1 MSPSPRHPL
10 TSRNLLSAYTVLVWI
25 RLALA
30 PWWIQWLAY
39 SALIF
44 IAAGVPVAVINR
56 EDEQGQWLGWW
67 IGIAVVA
74 LVVGLVW
81 ALAARSRAPQLRQLL
96 DGLTPGQYRQA
107 AKAVLSGP
115 IPADPAIRRAAAR
128 LAQRAVERQFRSIS
142 PVVCQVL
149 VWAMGVNA
157 SIQVGSAAF
166 GATISF
172 ITVFNAA
179 AFSGMAVFWWL
190 YPPLLQARAQLL
202 AGFVHAP
209 IFGGAA
215 PPAQGSYGAPDGGR
229 YQGQAQ
235 GAYYPPQV

>member
-1 MSPSPRHPL
+1 M
-10 TSRNLLSAYTVLVWI
+10 WI

-44 IAAGVPVAVINR
+44 IGAGVPVAVINR

-96 DGLTPGQYRQA
+96 DGLTPAQYRQA

-115 IPADPAIRRAAAR
+115 IPADPAIQRAAAR
-128 LAQRAVERQFRSIS
+128 LAERWSSAMS
-142 PVVCQVL
+142 PRFHKAL
-149 VWAMGVNA
+149 VWIMAANVV
-157 SIQVGSAAF
+157 IQLGSSAF

-172 ITVFNAA
+172 VTVCNAA
-179 AFSGMAVFWWL
+179 VFPGMAVFWWL
-190 YPPLLQARAQLL
+190 YPPLLEARAELL
-202 AGFVHAP
+202 ARPVHAP
-209 IFGGAA
+209 LPESGEYRAA
-215 PPAQGSYGAPDGGR
+215 VENRP
-229 YQGQAQ
+229 
-235 GAYYPPQV
+235 

>member
-1 MSPSPRHPL
+1 M
-10 TSRNLLSAYTVLVWI
+10 WI

-39 SALIF
+39 AAMFF

-67 IGIAVVA
+67 IGIAVMA

-81 ALAARSRAPQLRQLL
+81 ALAARSRTPELRGLL
-96 DGLTPGQYRQA
+96 DGLTPAQYRQVS
-107 AKAVLSGP
+107 KAVLSGP

-142 PVVCQVL
+142 PLVRQVL

-157 SIQVGSAAF
+157 LIQVGSAAF

-179 AFSGMAVFWWL
+179 FFSGLAVFWWL

-215 PPAQGSYGAPDGGR
+215 PSAQRWDTHPDAGR
-229 YQGQAQ
+229 YQSQPDGTNS
-235 GAYYPPQV
+235 PPQV

>member
-1 MSPSPRHPL
+1 M
-10 TSRNLLSAYTVLVWI
+10 LVWI

-30 PWWIQWLAY
+30 PCWVQWPVY

-96 DGLTPGQYRQA
+96 DGLTPAQFRQA

-115 IPADPAIRRAAAR
+115 IPADPVIRRAAAR

-142 PVVCQVL
+142 PVVSQVL

-157 SIQVGSAAF
+157 FVQLVSAAF

-172 ITVFNAA
+172 VTVFNAA
-179 AFSGMAVFWWL
+179 FFSGLAVFWWL

-202 AGFVHAP
+202 AGFVQAP
-209 IFGGAA
+209 VFGGVA
-215 PPAQGSYGAPDGGR
+215 PSAQGLYGAPDAGR

>member
-1 MSPSPRHPL
+1 M
-10 TSRNLLSAYTVLVWI
+10 LVWI

-30 PWWIQWLAY
+30 PLWMQWPVY
-39 SALIF
+39 GVLIF
-44 IAAGVPVAVINR
+44 AAAGIPVAVINR

-81 ALAARSRAPQLRQLL
+81 ALAARSRASQLRQLL
-96 DGLTPGQYRQA
+96 DGLTPAQYRQA

-142 PVVCQVL
+142 PVVSQVL

-157 SIQVGSAAF
+157 LFQLGSAAF
-166 GATISF
+166 RATISF
-172 ITVFNAA
+172 VTVFNAA
-179 AFSGMAVFWWL
+179 FFSGLAVFWWL

-202 AGFVHAP
+202 ASFVHAP

-215 PPAQGSYGAPDGGR
+215 PSAQGSYGAPDAGR

>member
-1 MSPSPRHPL
+1 M
-10 TSRNLLSAYTVLVWI
+10 LVWI

-30 PWWIQWLAY
+30 PWWIQWPVY
-39 SALIF
+39 TTLIF
-44 IAAGVPVAVINR
+44 ASAGIPVTIINR
-56 EDEQGQWLGWW
+56 NEQGQWLGWW

-74 LVVGLVW
+74 VVVGLVW

-96 DGLTPGQYRQA
+96 DGLTPAQYRQA

-157 SIQVGSAAF
+157 FIQVGSAAF

-172 ITVFNAA
+172 VTVFNAA
-179 AFSGMAVFWWL
+179 VFSGMAVFWWL

-202 AGFVHAP
+202 AGFVYAP

-215 PPAQGSYGAPDGGR
+215 PSAQGSYGAPDTGR